1 MRELL
6 PSLAEQLHHVYLIEG
21 NVKYSMEYLKEYFY
35 DKFGISDL
43 YQSIDVT
50 IKESSDIGVEEIKE
64 IVRGISVKPY
74 GKWKIYIF
82 LHAENLTV
90 SSQNALLKT
99 LEEVPEYAYFLFL
112 TSNRLSLLETVR
124 SRCILIYG

>member
-1 MRELL
+1 MREL

-50 IKESSDIGVEEIKE
+50 IMKVLI
-64 IVRGISVKPY
+64 
-74 GKWKIYIF
+74 
-82 LHAENLTV
+82 
-90 SSQNALLKT
+90 
-99 LEEVPEYAYFLFL
+99 LE
-112 TSNRLSLLETVR
+112 
-124 SRCILIYG
+124 